1 MQENRKF
8 SVIDRI
14 KSFKYAFN
22 GLRLFFINDHNG
34 RIHLFAALI
43 AIGLS
48 FYLQLSASEWIAIL
62 AVIISV
68 IVAEIINASIEKL
81 ADFVSPEYHPKIKVV
96 KDLAAAAVLMAALLA
111 VVVGLIIFLPKLS
124 RIIG

>member
-1 MQENRKF
+1 MQETRKF

-48 FYLQLSASEWIAIL
+48 FYLQLSASEWIAIS
-62 AVIISV
+62 AVITSV

-81 ADFVSPEYHPKIKVV
+81 ADVFSPEYHPKIKVV